1 MSTLTS
7 SPEGANDRLPTAAH
21 RLEAIPLELS
31 DLAVS
36 RTCVWWDF
44 RLGVSTT
51 HCWQSRVVR
60 GYVILLAL
68 RVRLP

>member
-36 RTCVWWDF
+36 AVADLCVVGLPAGSLYD
-44 RLGVSTT
+44 T
-51 HCWQSRVVR
+51 
-60 GYVILLAL
+60 LLA
-68 RVRLP
+68 V